1 MKEKKTNVTN
11 THSSKLTRK
20 TSLISKAVFLFQVTI
35 PRVYFTSCIL
45 MLFKDFGSNES
56 LCCIAMEY
64 GMKAAMNSKFRK
76 CTCSIRLVRAL
87 EGL

>member
-45 MLFKDFGSNES
+45 MLFKDFG
-56 LCCIAMEY
+56 
-64 GMKAAMNSKFRK
+64 
-76 CTCSIRLVRAL
+76 
-87 EGL
+87 